1 MGGSKK
7 GLPLLVFSSGEELV
21 HGDGVCGECMS
32 AEACVDQN
40 TNIIHRPIEEEK
52 EERRRTIIRHHHIVI
67 ITQLIIN
74 IHIHDLEW

>member
-32 AEACVDQN
+32 AEAV
-40 TNIIHRPIEEEK
+40 
-52 EERRRTIIRHHHIVI
+52 
-67 ITQLIIN
+67 LIKIPTLF
-74 IHIHDLEW
+74 IGL